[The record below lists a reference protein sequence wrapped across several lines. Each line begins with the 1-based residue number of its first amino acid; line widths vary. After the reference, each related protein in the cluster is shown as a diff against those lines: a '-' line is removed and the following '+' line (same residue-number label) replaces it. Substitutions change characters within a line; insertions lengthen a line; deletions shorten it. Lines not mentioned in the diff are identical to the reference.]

1 MALVELAQLNDSRIA
16 VLLGVPPFLQGLP
29 SGGDSMT
36 YSNVQQLFEYHWRA
50 GLSTKA
56 AAVMQAL
63 SGWLLPRGTS
73 LEVNRDEYVKPG
85 LLERAT
91 AYQTLYSIADPITGE
106 RAVYIP
112 EIREAE
118 RFANAAPTETLTAG
132 VLQ

>member
-1 MALVELAQLNDSRIA
+1 
-16 VLLGVPPFLQGLP
+16 
-29 SGGDSMT
+29 MT

-63 SGWLLPRGTS
+63 SGWLLPRGTTIE
-73 LEVNRDEYVKPG
+73 LNRDEYVKPG
-85 LLERAT
+85 LAERAV
-91 AYQTLYSIADPITGE
+91 AYQTLYNIVDPATGE
-106 RAVYIP
+106 RAIYID

-118 RFANAAPTETLTAG
+118 RFANAAPTSTLTAG